1 MFARMSVIASHSSR
15 WARRLGG
22 WTSLRMVSVLL
33 RSTSSAKSCI
43 SRQPGLFSCTY
54 KFRICHDLMCNPGST
69 PTRCLQPPRA
79 CCLNPHFFA
88 RKSPTEPSE
97 YTCRHVQVPRLEQHW
112 LCVRDTL
119 VVGPTRRVF
128 QCHCAWS
135 QREQM
140 VHQLPRS
147 IQMRVGALRS
157 NRTDLHRQTPP
168 SPINS
173 TSCSSDANLF
183 ARSHIWIPTVSSDS
197 ALDST
202 DTREGHWARTWHKF
216 TLVRPFP

>member
-1 MFARMSVIASHSSR
+1 
-15 WARRLGG
+15 
-22 WTSLRMVSVLL
+22 MVSVLL
-33 RSTSSAKSCI
+33 RSTSSAKYCV
-43 SRQPGLFSCTY
+43 SRQRSMFPYTS
-54 KFRICHDLMCNPGST
+54 KFRICHDLMFNPDST

-79 CCLNPHFFA
+79 FCLNPHYLA
-88 RKSPTEPSE
+88 RNRPTEPSE
-97 YTCRHVQVPRLEQHW
+97 YICRHVQVPRLEQHS

-140 VHQLPRS
+140 VDQLPRS
-147 IQMRVGALRS
+147 IHMRVGALRS
-157 NRTDLHRQTPP
+157 TRTDLHRQTRP

-183 ARSHIWIPTVSSDS
+183 ARSHI
-197 ALDST
+197 
-202 DTREGHWARTWHKF
+202 
-216 TLVRPFP
+216 